1 MADVFDTTGPWQVT
15 AFGKRATTAFQRAE
29 AKEAAKKKG
38 AAGGAAHKSHHFV
51 WH

>member
-1 MADVFDTTGPWQVT
+1 LGRGGGAQVT

-38 AAGGAAHKSHHFV
+38 AGGGDGASSHKSHHFV